1 VEFEQPEAAQLALD
15 QMNGILVLGRNIKVG
30 WPSQMP
36 QAQACIDEIQRES
49 RGYNRIY
56 VAGIHKDLQD
66 DDIRSVFSAFG
77 PIKTCDLASAGIP
90 GRHKGYGYIEYET
103 LQSCQEAISSM
114 NLFDL
119 GGQLLRVGRAVTPPG
134 DRNMGAAGV
143 PQAMPSA
150 SAVAAAAV
158 TAKIQAMDAVATN
171 MGVDA
176 MKLMN
181 PMAPQIPAVAQVSRP
196 GVDPN
201 ITTAVNPTAD
211 WRDRPIRKCGL
222 PRDEMG
228 RPIKILPGQG
238 VQMGPKRPPGDRSP
252 SPRRSPVRRSRD
264 RDSRGRSRRGSRSRS
279 RERRRSRS
287 RSRGSRRKDRSPP
300 REANIPPP
308 TVLQA
313 PLQLSDPVAP
323 PAPAGPMGAMGEVQE
338 KAGQIAM
345 EKKLQD
351 EGEQVY
357 STLKQQENMQIS
369 GKSARQMVMQKLM
382 GARGKIDSVVCLLK
396 NMVGPDEVDEDL
408 HDEIQQECGKYGK
421 VQNVVIYQEK
431 QDDTEEAEVDVK
443 IFVEFTESIEAK
455 KAKNALDGRFFGGR
469 TVVALI
475 YDQEMY
481 DQQDFSA

>member
-1 VEFEQPEAAQLALD
+1 MKL
-15 QMNGILVLGRNIKVG
+15 MNPMAWG
-30 WPSQMP
+30 
-36 QAQACIDEIQRES
+36 
-49 RGYNRIY
+49 
-56 VAGIHKDLQD
+56 
-66 DDIRSVFSAFG
+66 
-77 PIKTCDLASAGIP
+77 
-90 GRHKGYGYIEYET
+90 
-103 LQSCQEAISSM
+103 
-114 NLFDL
+114 
-119 GGQLLRVGRAVTPPG
+119 TP
-134 DRNMGAAGV
+134 
-143 PQAMPSA
+143 
-150 SAVAAAAV
+150 AAAV

-252 SPRRSPVRRSRD
+252 SPRRSPIRRSRD

-279 RERRRSRS
+279 R
-287 RSRGSRRKDRSPP
+287 GSRRRDRSPP

-313 PLQLSDPVAP
+313 PLQLSAPVAP

-408 HDEIQQECGKYGK
+408 HEEIQQECG
-421 VQNVVIYQEK
+421 
-431 QDDTEEAEVDVK
+431 
-443 IFVEFTESIEAK
+443 
-455 KAKNALDGRFFGGR
+455 
-469 TVVALI
+469 
-475 YDQEMY
+475 
-481 DQQDFSA
+481 